1 MVCLNKELTN
11 PDMNLALSYS
21 FLIFLNSCTAKTLL
35 PSMTPITEEALK
47 KEHLSDKKDYCITKL
62 IKQHIVVIIVASRRN
77 SNSRKIIHVWC

>member
-21 FLIFLNSCTAKTLL
+21 FLIFLNSRTAKTLL

-47 KEHLSDKKDYCITKL
+47 KNIFQT
-62 IKQHIVVIIVASRRN
+62 
-77 SNSRKIIHVWC
+77 RKFIGKMN